1 MQTLSNNIR
10 VVKEGLKH
18 HCANGATLMRGTT
31 DIVKRARAATLVE
44 REEFLFIKSSG
55 AVAGCP
61 TAQSAEAASVVY
73 DTGSIRRRRGAA
85 AAQ

>member
-1 MQTLSNNIR
+1 M
-10 VVKEGLKH
+10 K
-18 HCANGATLMRGTT
+18 GTT

-61 TAQSAEAASVVY
+61 TAQRQHLLFMTRDPLGEEEEEEEEEEEQQQQQQLNNSRV
-73 DTGSIRRRRGAA
+73 I
-85 AAQ
+85 